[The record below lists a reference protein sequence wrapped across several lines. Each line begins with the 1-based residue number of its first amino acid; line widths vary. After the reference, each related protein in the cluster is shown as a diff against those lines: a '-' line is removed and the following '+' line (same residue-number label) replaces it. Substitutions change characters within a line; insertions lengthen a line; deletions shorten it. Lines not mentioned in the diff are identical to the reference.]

1 MSSPKGDKN
10 VVRCH
15 RVGNCADGVRQG
27 NPETPYAELRRLL
40 DHPWAPRRRRCFQ
53 DGGLRRGVPSGGPP
67 PDERRGSRRQSVGS
81 SPAAIV
87 LILSIMA
94 SIFSCVRL
102 GFRRVN
108 LSITLPSLTV
118 WPMTVPSARRRPRIP
133 WSVSEGTRHGH
144 WPWNATTGAWA
155 GRGSRT

>member
-1 MSSPKGDKN
+1 MTNYDSHKGSIDM
-10 VVRCH
+10 VMQC
-15 RVGNCADGVRQG
+15 RQQR
-27 NPETPYAELRRLL
+27 LRS
-40 DHPWAPRRRRCFQ
+40 F
-53 DGGLRRGVPSGGPP
+53 PS
-67 PDERRGSRRQSVGS
+67 DEQRGSRRQSAESDSVPIS
-81 SPAAIV
+81 